1 MAAGQ
6 GLAGGPRRIGAW
18 LGPLAVVM
26 VLLLAG
32 VAPLLAGSADGLD
45 RLAGAA
51 GGTTV
56 RLVGRLLEDPRPFRT
71 VAPGPGAPSP
81 ETAIPTPS
89 TPAAPSPAPAAG
101 CRALFDAGRG
111 RTELVFRPCPQLR
124 AGWRLEVGGQ
134 LRRPRS
140 APHPFLAGPAE
151 RLARQG
157 IHSEL
162 RVDDLRVL
170 ERPASP
176 IADLRRRIADR
187 FVAAAGP
194 EVGGL
199 LAALVLGSAVVT
211 LPDALTTDF
220 RIAGLSHALAASGF
234 HLTVLLGTVL
244 AVARSWPSL
253 ARLPLAVGAIVL
265 FLLLAGPQPSV
276 VRAVI
281 SGALALLAREAGRR
295 GRPLGLLALTVVVML
310 LARPMWWAD
319 LGFQLS
325 VAATAGLL
333 VSAPALERWLAG
345 PTPGRWR
352 RLVAVAVA
360 IPLSASLWTL
370 PLQLLQFGVVP
381 LYALPANLA
390 ADPLLTPLTLGA
402 MAMAVVALVAPPLLA
417 PLAWLLAWPSRL
429 LLLVAHG
436 MASLPMAQWQTGRP
450 EPLLVLLLSLGLLGL
465 LVPPLAQ
472 RWRHPA
478 LLLLLAAVV
487 LHGAALRADQLLLV
501 HQGSSD
507 LLVVRHAGRAALVAS
522 RSDGW
527 SCHQARRLAQGLGVE
542 KFDWLLLLDG
552 VPPPDPL
559 CWSRQA
565 GLTLANGEAGIP
577 LAAGQRLA
585 SEGLA
590 VEALSLDSQAL
601 MLSLGPRRW
610 LLLPDRQAYRSWRSA
625 LETGEQGQLAGALG
639 RPAAVWLGFQPHGP
653 DRRLLLAQRAAPVW
667 ISGPAPGAAPL
678 PRGWHA
684 TGPSGS
690 LATAGG

>member
-6 GLAGGPRRIGAW
+6 ALAGGPRRIRAW
-18 LGPLAVVM
+18 LGPLAIVM
-26 VLLLAG
+26 VLLCAG
-32 VAPLLAGSADGLD
+32 VVSLLGGSADGLD

-51 GGTTV
+51 GGTPV
-56 RLVGRLLEDPRPFRT
+56 RMVGRLLEDPRPFRT
-71 VAPGPGAPSP
+71 VAPSPGAPSP
-81 ETAIPTPS
+81 ETATPTAPS
-89 TPAAPSPAPAAG
+89 PVALGSAASASAAPSPAPAAG

-111 RTELVFRPCPQLR
+111 RTDLVFRPCPQLR

-134 LRRPRS
+134 LGRPRS

-244 AVARSWPSL
+244 AVARSWPSM

-295 GRPLGLLALTVVVML
+295 GRLLGLLALTVVVML
-310 LARPMWWAD
+310 LARPLWWAD

-345 PTPGRWR
+345 PTPGRPTR
-352 RLVAVAVA
+352 
-360 IPLSASLWTL
+360 
-370 PLQLLQFGVVP
+370 
-381 LYALPANLA
+381 
-390 ADPLLTPLTLGA
+390 
-402 MAMAVVALVAPPLLA
+402 
-417 PLAWLLAWPSRL
+417 PSRS
-429 LLLVAHG
+429 V
-436 MASLPMAQWQTGRP
+436 
-450 EPLLVLLLSLGLLGL
+450 
-465 LVPPLAQ
+465 
-472 RWRHPA
+472 
-478 LLLLLAAVV
+478 
-487 LHGAALRADQLLLV
+487 
-501 HQGSSD
+501 
-507 LLVVRHAGRAALVAS
+507 
-522 RSDGW
+522 
-527 SCHQARRLAQGLGVE
+527 
-542 KFDWLLLLDG
+542 
-552 VPPPDPL
+552 
-559 CWSRQA
+559 
-565 GLTLANGEAGIP
+565 
-577 LAAGQRLA
+577 
-585 SEGLA
+585 
-590 VEALSLDSQAL
+590 
-601 MLSLGPRRW
+601 
-610 LLLPDRQAYRSWRSA
+610 
-625 LETGEQGQLAGALG
+625 
-639 RPAAVWLGFQPHGP
+639 
-653 DRRLLLAQRAAPVW
+653 
-667 ISGPAPGAAPL
+667 SG
-678 PRGWHA
+678 
-684 TGPSGS
+684 
-690 LATAGG
+690 